1 MSRRSAAAA
10 GTRSS
15 PWSGGAWTWLRTPDR
30 RFLVLAI
37 LLQLALAMIP
47 LHRSYDRTV
56 FEAAGYLVATG
67 RSPYVP
73 QDLSAVFHAA
83 FFRDFATIGYPP
95 PWPLLLGGI
104 YRATYAIVPNL
115 QLYAVAIKLPTIAA
129 GIGLAYLSGAALHN
143 LGAAPLLVRRAWL
156 AILFNPFV
164 DLRRGDPRPD
174 RPDRRR
180 PRPRGGPAR
189 RFRPARPLGGHAG
202 ARGLRQAG
210 RRAAAPRR
218 PAGDRR
224 RQPAPCAA
232 LRGRGRRRRLR
243 VLRRAIP
250 RPRLGQV
257 ATAPGE
263 RPVRARGRDVAG
275 HHRPALDRPR
285 RPRGSLVAA
294 RPPVDPCARGRG
306 RARAARRA

>member
-1 MSRRSAAAA
+1 MAAHAGPPLPGARHPAAARTGDDPAAQVLRQDRLRGGGLPRRDRPQPLRAAGPQRRVPRRLLPRLRHDRLPAAVAAAA
-10 GTRSS
+10 RRHLPGD
-15 PWSGGAWTWLRTPDR
+15 LRHRAEPAVLRRGHQAAGDR
-30 RFLVLAI
+30 RR
-37 LLQLALAMIP
+37 
-47 LHRSYDRTV
+47 HRPR
-56 FEAAGYLVATG
+56 
-67 RSPYVP
+67 VP
-73 QDLSAVFHAA
+73 V
-83 FFRDFATIGYPP
+83 R
-95 PWPLLLGGI
+95 
-104 YRATYAIVPNL
+104 R
-115 QLYAVAIKLPTIAA
+115 
-129 GIGLAYLSGAALHN
+129 GAAQ
-143 LGAAPLLVRRAWL
+143 PRRRAPPRPPGVARHPL
-156 AILFNPFV
+156 QPVL

-189 RFRPARPLGGHAG
+189 RLRPSRPLGGHAG
-202 ARGLRQAG
+202 ARDLRQAG

-224 RQPAPCAA
+224 RPPAPRAA

-243 VLRRAIP
+243 VLRRAVP
-250 RPRLGQV
+250 HPRLGQV

-285 RPRGSLVAA
+285 HPRGSLVAA
-294 RPPVDPCARGRG
+294 RPPVDPCARRRG